1 MKIGMAAVRSVGARE
16 RTMGTRWRR
25 HGGLG
30 PLLLA
35 ASLFVAACAVVVE
48 PPPGGPE
55 DKTPPSVVRTV
66 PAPDSAGVAR
76 DVAPVITFNEKVDP
90 ASFKNRVASYPPI
103 EFDRLKVRGE
113 QLEIGFK
120 GLLPETTVCLLL
132 RPGISDYHSVETKR
146 NYLLYFS
153 TARAIER
160 GEVSGT
166 ILFKDKPDSTGVAEL
181 FAVRGDT
188 SLNLRTAPRARV
200 SFAGSDGT
208 FTLRALPTDGSRFA
222 LRAFIDR
229 DGDARYS
236 EAKEF
241 ATLWPD
247 TIALVPLH
255 ERVED
260 IRITIIDPNEPG
272 SVEGRVVNETQFKI
286 LPTVRLAPA
295 RRGAHA
301 IAARADSTGAFTL
314 SRVPP
319 GAYVFSAFIDVKGDT
334 LCGTYFEKGDTTRA
348 IAEPCLT
355 LPDSLRL
362 KPGETKKLD
371 PVTLK

>member
-1 MKIGMAAVRSVGARE
+1 VKIDMAA
-16 RTMGTRWRR
+16 RWV
-25 HGGLG
+25 L
-30 PLLLA
+30 PLLLVGA
-35 ASLFVAACAVVVE
+35 LLVVACAVIQ

-55 DKTPPSVVRTV
+55 DKTPPSVVRTI
-66 PAPDSAGVAR
+66 PTADSAGVAR
-76 DVAPVITFNEKVDP
+76 DVAPDIIFSEKVDP
-90 ASFKNRVASYPPI
+90 ASFKNTVLSYPPH
-103 EFDRLKVRGE
+103 EFDRLKVKGE
-113 QLEIGFK
+113 RLEIRFK
-120 GLLPETTVCLLL
+120 GLLPETTMCLLL
-132 RPGISDYHSVETKR
+132 RPGIKDWHGVENKQ

-153 TARAIER
+153 TARAINR
-160 GEVSGT
+160 GEISGV
-166 ILFKDKPDSTGVAEL
+166 IFFKDKPDSAGVAEL

-188 SLNLRTAPRARV
+188 ALNLRTAPRARV
-200 SFAGSDGT
+200 SFAAKDGK
-208 FTLRALPTDGSRFA
+208 FALRALPTNDSKFL
-222 LRAFIDR
+222 LRAFSDR

-236 EAKEF
+236 EGKEF

-247 TIALVPLH
+247 TITLAPLH

-260 IRITIIDPNEPG
+260 IHITIIDPNEPG
-272 SVEGRVVNETQFKI
+272 SVEGRVVNETHFKI

-295 RRGAHA
+295 KRGAHA

-319 GAYVFSAFIDVKGDT
+319 GAYIFSAFIDVKADT

-355 LPDSLRL
+355 LPDTLRL

>member
-1 MKIGMAAVRSVGARE
+1 MTAGPG
-16 RTMGTRWRR
+16 RR
-25 HGGLG
+25 RFGRLI

-35 ASLFVAACAVVVE
+35 GPVFAAACAVQA

-55 DKTPPSVVRTV
+55 DKTPPFVVRTV
-66 PAPDSAGVAR
+66 PARDSAGVAR
-76 DVAPVITFNEKVDP
+76 NVAPVITFNEKVDP
-90 ASFKNRVASYPPI
+90 ASFKNRVVAYPPL
-103 EFDRLKVRGE
+103 EFDRLKVKGE
-113 QLEIGFK
+113 RLEIGFK
-120 GLLPETTVCLLL
+120 GLLPETTMCLIL
-132 RPGISDYHSVETKR
+132 RPGIKDYHRIESKQ

-160 GEVSGT
+160 GEVSGV
-166 ILFKDKPDSTGVAEL
+166 IFFKDKPDSTGVAEL
-181 FAVRGDT
+181 FSVRGDT
-188 SLNLRTAPRARV
+188 ALNLRTAPRARI
-200 SFAGSDGT
+200 SFAGKDGK
-208 FTLRALPTDGSRFA
+208 FDLRALPTDGSRFV
-222 LRAFIDR
+222 LRAFSDR

-247 TIALVPLH
+247 TIALAPLH

-272 SVEGRVVNETQFKI
+272 SVEGRVVNETRFKMF
-286 LPTVRLAPA
+286 PTVRLAPG
-295 RRGAHA
+295 RRGARA
-301 IAARADSTGAFTL
+301 ITARADSTGAFTL

-319 GAYVFSAFIDVKGDT
+319 GAYVFSAFIDVKADT

-362 KPGETKKLD
+362 KPGEAKKLD